1 MAMNKTKQNT
11 SISQTKPAS
20 PKTTIVGCKNTH
32 PDVQTNIR
40 VCLRTVA
47 TTLVMGLMSTGIMLV
62 SPGCAGP
69 DATAS
74 STTKSTQAKPLPTS
88 VVPPVTLQALRERVQ
103 KSLVVV
109 RYTVDTEAG
118 RRELEG
124 PGIVIKSDGTVAL
137 PLGLTP
143 MVLPDSQL
151 TAFKLVIPAGIDG
164 PDPVEIDA
172 ELLGRDER
180 SDLAF
185 VRAKPK
191 ADASPRTWIALET
204 SEAKVNVGD
213 VVHSVGL
220 LSKGSGYTP
229 YARSATLSTHL
240 RGPTPLA
247 LVAGGLTVAGSPVFD
262 ARGAWIGI
270 VAEMPSQ
277 SPLLNGNDEQ
287 QQMPLMV
294 PPAYFIPL
302 AHHTVSLNNIPTPGK
317 PILLPWLG
325 VAQMTGLTR
334 DVAEFYGVAD
344 APAIQVGDV
353 IPGFS
358 ADRAGMKSGD
368 VIVRLNGQPL
378 ERGDLPEELPMILG
392 RTINRMNVSQD
403 VTLDVVREPKGSP
416 ISLTLNLDPRPTLAS
431 SAGRYWDETLGL
443 SVRELVFN
451 DRYARKLDN
460 EFSGVMVV
468 FVKPGSAAQSGQL
481 GRNDIITKL
490 NQLPVENLEQ
500 FEREYKAFRTEK
512 PTEPLVLEVLRGTD
526 TQIVRIEPPR

>member
-1 MAMNKTKQNT
+1 MTQKDQKAVVLRAISAIACGLMAM
-11 SISQTKPAS
+11 
-20 PKTTIVGCKNTH
+20 
-32 PDVQTNIR
+32 
-40 VCLRTVA
+40 TV
-47 TTLVMGLMSTGIMLV
+47 
-62 SPGCAGP
+62 GCAGP
-69 DATAS
+69 DASGTTAGKPAGTANE
-74 STTKSTQAKPLPTS
+74 STAKLNPTS
-88 VVPPVTLQALRERVQ
+88 VLPPVTLQSLLERVQ

-109 RYTVDTEAG
+109 RYTVDTEGG

-124 PGIVIKSDGTVAL
+124 PGIVVKGDGTVAL

-151 TAFKLVIPAGIDG
+151 TAFKLVIPAGIEG
-164 PDPVEIDA
+164 LDPVEIDA

-191 ADASPRTWIALET
+191 PDDSPRTWTPLEI
-204 SEAKVNVGD
+204 SQAKVTVGD

-287 QQMPLMV
+287 QRMPLMV
-294 PPAYFIPL
+294 PPAYFVPL
-302 AHHTVSLNNIPTPGK
+302 THHAISLNDLPKPGET
-317 PILLPWLG
+317 IVLPWLG
-325 VAQMTGLTR
+325 VSQMTGLAR
-334 DVAEFYGVAD
+334 EVAEFYGVAD

-368 VIVRLNGQPL
+368 VIIRLNGQPL

-392 RTINRMNVSQD
+392 RTINRLKVGQN
-403 VTLDVVREPKGSP
+403 VTLDVVREPKGTP
-416 ISLTLNLDPRPTLAS
+416 LSLTLNLDPRPALAS
-431 SAGRYWDETLGL
+431 SASRYWDETLGL
-443 SVRELVFN
+443 SVRDLVFN

-460 EFSGVMVV
+460 DFAGVMVV

-490 NQLPVENLEQ
+490 NQIPVENLDQ
-500 FEREYKAFRTEK
+500 FEREYKAFRTDK